1 MSVTIERLAHPEPG
15 LDVKHAIQSSD
26 TQKTFF
32 DKRTESIDFAPTKVS
47 FGPFRLLPTEF
58 LLLEGEKPVSTFFA
72 SDEHGGLRIAAVCAA
87 VAVAAAPDSILTA
100 FALAPA
106 SV

>member
-1 MSVTIERLAHPEPG
+1 MSVTIERLTNPEPG
-15 LDVKHAIQSSD
+15 LDVKHTIQSPD

-32 DKRTESIDFAPTKVS
+32 DRRTESIDFTPTKVS
-47 FGPFRLLPTEF
+47 FGPLRLLPTQF
-58 LLLEGEKPVSTFFA
+58 LLLEGDEPVSTF
-72 SDEHGGLRIAAVCAA
+72 SLQTSTGGLGSPSSAPVT
-87 VAVAAAPDSILTA
+87 VAAALDSILTV

>member
-15 LDVKHAIQSSD
+15 LGVKHAIQSSD

-32 DKRTESIDFAPTKVS
+32 DKRTESTDFAPTKVS

-72 SDEHGGLRIAAVCAA
+72 SDEHGGLRIAAVCAV
-87 VAVAAAPDSILTA
+87 VAVAAALDSILTA